1 MTIQDTNEVIMPTSP
16 ADIKKLKGAIEE
28 AAMCMQKIAD
38 QQSHL
43 RDIYQLIK
51 EDLNIH
57 PKYSRKLARVVY
69 KSNFQDVKAENSEFE
84 KLYSTVIDE

>member
-1 MTIQDTNEVIMPTSP
+1 MAFQDTNELILPTSP

-28 AAMCMQKIAD
+28 AAMCLQKIAD

-43 RDIYQLIK
+43 KDIYDLIK
-51 EDLNIH
+51 EELNIH
-57 PKYSRKLARVVY
+57 PKYSRKLAKTYY

-84 KLYSTVIDE
+84 KLYQAVLED